1 MQLIGA
7 GFGRTGTLSLKIA
20 LEMLGF
26 GPCYHMIEVF
36 NKEKNPT
43 HLDLWDAVGRG
54 EQIDWQELFKDY
66 RATVDWPAATFY
78 QELMACYPEAK
89 ALLSVR
95 DPEKWYQSAM
105 DTIYTFGKPPDTQ
118 FANMVDNI
126 IWEGTFGGRFPD
138 KAAAMEIFQQ
148 HIAQVQQQ
156 VPPEAHRPG
165 ATAGA
170 PGAPIGLSSARGLG
184 TPLCFPRSTDPR
196 PAFPTGERY
205 GIF

>member
-89 ALLSVR
+89 VLLSVR

-156 VPPEAHRPG
+156 VPPERLLVYQVQEGWA
-165 ATAGA
+165 
-170 PGAPIGLSSARGLG
+170 
-184 TPLCFPRSTDPR
+184 PLCNFLEVAIPDQPFPRVNDTESFKQR
-196 PAFPTGERY
+196 LELKPAP
-205 GIF
+205 